1 MEITCPYTHAD
12 IQIKPNIAFVTLKET
27 CIFQK
32 KVRTKAG
39 GLERGKE
46 GGKEKRRKNSLM
58 FIPDGNFAITTKFKS
73 CLMYNIKRH
82 ALS

>member
-46 GGKEKRRKNSLM
+46 GGKEKRRKS
-58 FIPDGNFAITTKFKS
+58 
-73 CLMYNIKRH
+73 
-82 ALS
+82 